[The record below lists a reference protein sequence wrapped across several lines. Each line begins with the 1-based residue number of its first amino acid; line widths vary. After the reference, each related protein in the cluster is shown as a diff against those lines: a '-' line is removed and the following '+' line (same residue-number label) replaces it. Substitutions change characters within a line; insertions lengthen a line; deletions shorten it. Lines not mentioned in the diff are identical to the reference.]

1 MLPNVSVCESDLRK
15 LIVVKSSS
23 LVLLDRKYRQ
33 VNPFSNSSPQV
44 HLVSTSRSMAAEGV
58 GKGQI
63 KSVSEGEIKRQLK
76 RRQELLD

>member
-1 MLPNVSVCESDLRK
+1 
-15 LIVVKSSS
+15 
-23 LVLLDRKYRQ
+23 
-33 VNPFSNSSPQV
+33 
-44 HLVSTSRSMAAEGV
+44 MAAEGV